1 MFSGTKLLPLLQGRG
16 GVDFERRE
24 VAQLVKAGSLNLDPD
39 GTTQEIH
46 VWLRDSVSD
55 WCKHFKD
62 IAKDSNEKKRLRSLL
77 LQDPSALESLGIW
90 SFLDLVL
97 PRIPSRPLPPTFSM
111 DRARI
116 SLLRNKLQGISVK
129 CCLANITEQIV
140 ASIQMKR
147 PKEHEMKRAYVVLVH
162 SHCVCVA
169 KKKVVFEY
177 HEQVRP
183 IRSLVT
189 FEGHQD

>member
-1 MFSGTKLLPLLQGRG
+1 MIPTVRDAHMSSKINTQIFSNT
-16 GVDFERRE
+16 
-24 VAQLVKAGSLNLDPD
+24 

-46 VWLRDSVSD
+46 GWLRDNVSD

-62 IAKDSNEKKRLRSLL
+62 LSKKSNEKKRLRSLL

-97 PRIPSRPLPPTFSM
+97 PRVPPRPFPPTFSM

-116 SLLRNKLQGISVK
+116 SLLRNKLHGISVK

-147 PKEHEMKRAYVVLVH
+147 PKEHEIKERTID
-162 SHCVCVA
+162 SRHCCSQRIQRLRIFHF
-169 KKKVVFEY
+169 KLRWK
-177 HEQVRP
+177 
-183 IRSLVT
+183 
-189 FEGHQD
+189 